1 MMICVLGVM
10 SGEMF
15 FEWYEQVPR
24 GDLENGLGRLEPS
37 SKSPRGTCSLPVKKH
52 FTTLRDHFLIP
63 HPTRPRPQ
71 TPIDGNRSWLTKEQL
86 VKFNETEPHLKEL
99 LAKGNK
105 PVIHNTTKLQK
116 DDASTCGRWAVARI
130 LNADMPLPEFIADL
144 KEGSGTPDQNVTAYT
159 YNFLHK

>member
-1 MMICVLGVM
+1 MMICVLGFM

-24 GDLENGLGRLEPS
+24 GDLRERPGRLEPS

-52 FTTLRDHFLIP
+52 FATSRDYFLIP

-71 TPIDGNRSWLTKEQL
+71 TPIDGNRTWLTKPQL
-86 VKFNETEPHLKEL
+86 EKFDQTEPLLKEL

-105 PVIHNTTKLQK
+105 PVIHNTVKLQK
-116 DDASTCGRWAVARI
+116 DDAATCGRYAVARI
-130 LNADMPLPEFIADL
+130 LNQDMPLKEFVAEI

-159 YNFLHK
+159 YNFLKK